1 MRAAQLNERVSQ
13 RVNITLWNRWVVVKF
28 KIDAREEIL
37 WTVSESSL
45 NHVHFSEPNRYI
57 MDCSSSGFFLFC
69 FVFLFFSFYF
79 FSAVCM
85 CRFFPVLLHGN
96 FHKHVSALFVL
107 IAFFTFDAE
116 GLCTRCYFFS
126 TADLIE
132 TERFFFLVR
141 WISCKNQRHLI
152 QELEYSNQSQLSV
165 HIFFVYNFRQTWN
178 FGNGS
183 VSVLVRRMNSVD
195 LSQSLMADAT
205 GCNSNAI

>member
-1 MRAAQLNERVSQ
+1 MHEK
-13 RVNITLWNRWVVVKF
+13 KF
-28 KIDAREEIL
+28 CEQCPSRRLTTFIFRSPIDIL
-37 WTVSESSL
+37 WTVPRL
-45 NHVHFSEPNRYI
+45 VFF
-57 MDCSSSGFFLFC
+57 CS
-69 FVFLFFSFYF
+69 VLFFFSVYF

-165 HIFFVYNFRQTWN
+165 QIFFVYNFRPT
-178 FGNGS
+178 
-183 VSVLVRRMNSVD
+183 
-195 LSQSLMADAT
+195 
-205 GCNSNAI
+205 